1 MIGFL
6 RKAPKDSI
14 HCAAVRACCVEGRI
28 RRPQEEKEE
37 ATGERDKGQGLKE
50 REGHTGSVH
59 R

>member
-6 RKAPKDSI
+6 REASKDSI
-14 HCAAVRACCVEGRI
+14 HCAAVRACSVEGRR

-37 ATGERDKGQGLKE
+37 PRGERELGQGLKE
-50 REGHTGSVH
+50 REGHTGSVY